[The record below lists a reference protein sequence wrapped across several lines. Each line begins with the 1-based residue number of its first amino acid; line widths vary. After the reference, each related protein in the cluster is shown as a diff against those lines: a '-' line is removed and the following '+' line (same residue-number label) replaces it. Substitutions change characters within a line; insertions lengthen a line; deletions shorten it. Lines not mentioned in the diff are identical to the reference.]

1 MVEPVI
7 RVRQHSNSYQIFI
20 LVLTVLSL
28 VIMALLLLPLS
39 PATHETLR
47 FYDNV
52 ICGIFLLDFTL
63 SLLGSHPRSEYFV
76 RGRGWID
83 LLGSIPSFGAVPA
96 FGLFRLFR
104 LFRLARIAR
113 LLQGQKKKDLIEDI
127 LHNRSQYATFIT
139 LTLAMLVLV
148 SASLLVLQFE
158 SRSPDANITTGGDA
172 LWWSAVTITTVGYGD
187 FFPVTTLGR
196 LTGLFVMLAGVGIIG
211 ALASIL
217 ASLLVSPAP
226 AKGPEEALVGIEAID
241 GPAGLATQT
250 ADAALPVPHGLDS
263 DLERTRAELAK
274 TREEMA
280 DLRRLIADLSV
291 PASDG
296 RATAPES

>member
-1 MVEPVI
+1 MVEPVA

-20 LVLTVLSL
+20 LVLTILSL

-39 PATHETLR
+39 PATHETLL
-47 FYDNV
+47 FYDNL
-52 ICGIFLLDFTL
+52 ICGIFLLDFAL
-63 SLLGSHPRSEYFV
+63 SLAASHPRSEYFV

-83 LLGSIPSFGAVPA
+83 LLGSIPSFGAFPA
-96 FGLFRLFR
+96 LGLFRLFR

-113 LLQGQKKKDLIEDI
+113 LLRGQQKKDLIEDI

-196 LTGLFVMLAGVGIIG
+196 MTGLFVMIAGVGIIG

-226 AKGPEEALVGIEAID
+226 AKESEQTAVDGQATGAVDGLAT
-241 GPAGLATQT
+241 GPAGS
-250 ADAALPVPHGLDS
+250 LPVPADIGS
-263 DLERTRAELAK
+263 DLARARAELAE

-280 DLRRLIADLSV
+280 HLRRMIATISI
-291 PASDG
+291 PAPDG
-296 RATAPES
+296 GPTTPEA

>member
-1 MVEPVI
+1 MTQSVA

-39 PATHETLR
+39 PATHDTLR
-47 FYDNV
+47 FYDNL

-63 SLLGSHPRSEYFV
+63 SLLGSRPRSEYFV

-104 LFRLARIAR
+104 IFRLARIAR
-113 LLQGQKKKDLIEDI
+113 LLQGQKKKELIEDI

-148 SASLLVLQFE
+148 SSSLLVLQFE

-187 FFPVTTLGR
+187 YYPVTPLGR
-196 LTGLFVMLAGVGIIG
+196 LTGLSVMIAGVGIIG

-217 ASLLVSPAP
+217 ASLLVAPAP
-226 AKGPEEALVGIEAID
+226 AKKSDASSIDLDADEA
-241 GPAGLATQT
+241 PAGLATPT
-250 ADAALPVPHGLDS
+250 TDAARSIPDGLDS
-263 DLERTRAELAK
+263 DLARARAELAQ

-280 DLRRLIADLSV
+280 ELRRLMAGFSV
-291 PASDG
+291 PG
-296 RATAPES
+296 PRGVPPAPED

>member
-1 MVEPVI
+1 MTQSVA
-7 RVRQHSNSYQIFI
+7 RVRQHSNPYQIFI

-63 SLLGSHPRSEYFV
+63 SLLGSHPRREYFV

-83 LLGSIPSFGAVPA
+83 LLGSIPSFGAIPA
-96 FGLFRLFR
+96 LGLFRLFR

-113 LLQGQKKKDLIEDI
+113 LLQGQKKKELIEDI

-139 LTLAMLVLV
+139 VTLALLVLV
-148 SASLLVLQFE
+148 SSSLFVLQFE

-196 LTGLFVMLAGVGIIG
+196 VTGLFVMIAGVGIIG

-226 AKGPEEALVGIEAID
+226 AKESEHAVVEIEASEA
-241 GPAGLATQT
+241 PTGLARQT
-250 ADAALPVPHGLDS
+250 TDAALPDPHGIDS
-263 DLERTRAELAK
+263 DLARTRAELAQ

-280 DLRRLIADLSV
+280 ELRRLMAGFSV
-291 PASDG
+291 PGPRGGA
-296 RATAPES
+296 AAPEN